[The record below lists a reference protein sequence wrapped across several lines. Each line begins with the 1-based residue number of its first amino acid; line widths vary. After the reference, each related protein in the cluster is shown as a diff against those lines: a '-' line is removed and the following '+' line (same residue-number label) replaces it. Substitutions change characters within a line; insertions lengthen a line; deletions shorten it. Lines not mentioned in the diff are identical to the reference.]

1 MSVTSIP
8 SAKELLENHRSPT
21 YGISTVQY
29 AIIKAAID
37 KLDKSISN
45 GMPPHNWCVVSTNL
59 EKFTPKMEEY
69 MKSLGYAVSRVS
81 YFHERAEMTCSQLEI
96 RIPPSTDTTTSTAT
110 TTTTTTTATATTN
123 MPTTRSMTKAKVA
136 VDE

>member
-21 YGISTVQY
+21 YGITNVQY

-45 GMPPHNWCVVSTNL
+45 GMPPHDWCVVSSNL

-81 YFHERAEMTCSQLEI
+81 YYHERAEMTCSQLEI
-96 RIPPSTDTTTSTAT
+96 RIPPSTDTTT
-110 TTTTTTTATATTN
+110 TATTN